1 MRTAR
6 NAPQDAVTSADPETV
21 SLGSNRN
28 FFRLIGQSRTAWK
41 TKGGLSAAGSQAA
54 ALAASVAPEIASG
67 EPGFETIVRSRS
79 DDEESLEEPEIVRFA
94 HCYQGDFTPISNPC
108 PGQRAR
114 PADLARSG
122 RRGST

>member
-41 TKGGLSAAGSQAA
+41 TKGGLSAAEVKLRLS
-54 ALAASVAPEIASG
+54 
-67 EPGFETIVRSRS
+67 
-79 DDEESLEEPEIVRFA
+79 
-94 HCYQGDFTPISNPC
+94 
-108 PGQRAR
+108 R
-114 PADLARSG
+114 PAS
-122 RRGST
+122 RRRWPPANRVSRPS